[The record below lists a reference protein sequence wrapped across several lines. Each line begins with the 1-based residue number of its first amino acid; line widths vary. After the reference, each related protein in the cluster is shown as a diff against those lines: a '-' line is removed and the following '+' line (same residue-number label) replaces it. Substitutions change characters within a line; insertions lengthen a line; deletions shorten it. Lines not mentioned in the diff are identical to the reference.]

1 MRAISASVA
10 KNDLD
15 GLIARVNEG
24 HAPVAITGTKGKCAV
39 LVGEEDWASI
49 AETLALG
56 SVSGIPASLERG
68 AKEPTNACVD
78 ERTLG

>member
-15 GLIARVNEG
+15 GLIARVNED
-24 HAPVAITGTKGKCAV
+24 HAPVAIAGAKGKCAV

-49 AETLALG
+49 VETLAVG
-56 SVSGIPASLERG
+56 GVSGMSASLE
-68 AKEPTNACVD
+68 K
-78 ERTLG
+78 